1 MMPRLRSTML
11 LIVTLVNLILLT
23 SCEEILQNTYDSSR
37 SYYDRYLLD
46 SPYNLCRD
54 PLMQTANLTA
64 TTEAS
69 QRTSASAR
77 LWGGSAWTAE
87 NSDFA
92 QALLVDL
99 GVVKNITGIA
109 MQGRAHSDE
118 YVMEY
123 RIQYGSNGKDWIDYK
138 EVDGS
143 PKLFEGN
150 VDGDYVVRNDFDQP
164 IIAKWVRVNPTRW
177 AARIS
182 LRMELYGCD
191 YIPDVL
197 YFNGTA
203 LIRRDLARYPVTSL
217 RDSVRLRFKTNKENG
232 VILYSRGSQ
241 GDYMALQ
248 LVENRLLFNIN
259 LGGRQETSMALG
271 SLLDDNLFHEVA
283 ISRERRDII
292 LSVDRVKIR
301 DRIHGDFHK
310 LNLDR

>member
-1 MMPRLRSTML
+1 MSL
-11 LIVTLVNLILLT
+11 TLFVIT
-23 SCEEILQNTYDSSR
+23 FMASAASSEYLQSRYEDSN

-54 PLMQTANLTA
+54 PLMQRANVSA
-64 TTEAS
+64 TSSAS
-69 QRTSASAR
+69 QRSSEMAR

-87 NSDFA
+87 NSDFQ
-92 QALLVDL
+92 QALVIDM
-99 GVVKNITGIA
+99 GVIKNVTGIA

-143 PKLFEGN
+143 PKLFIGN